1 MLFVSPSVSV
11 YDCQSDVFIKPFWS
25 GRHML
30 CQPKQAGGINIRK
43 NIWAKVPEM
52 RYCSVFSCDDFKTIW
67 FDFVSVK
74 SLRRPSVTHSLADQ
88 RAQVAVVSQKLNAL
102 EIVVSQKVSL

>member
-1 MLFVSPSVSV
+1 MIVNQMFSLSH
-11 YDCQSDVFIKPFWS
+11 S
-25 GRHML
+25 GVGDICFANQNR
-30 CQPKQAGGINIRK
+30 QGGINIRK
-43 NIWAKVPEM
+43 HIRAKVPEM

-74 SLRRPSVTHSLADQ
+74 SLRRPLVTHSPADQ